1 MAFPRPRVVF
11 SRCLGFEACRYNGQ
25 IIASE
30 AVEQFRR
37 FFDCVTVC
45 PEADIGLGIPRD
57 PIRIVRRDEG
67 LRLVQPSTGR
77 DVSDEMLGFA
87 ADFLDNL
94 GKPGTAPGRQD
105 AAAIRY
111 SPGFL
116 GPVDGFVLKSRSPSC
131 GLTDV
136 KLFGETSKGS
146 ALPGK
151 IAGFFGGE
159 VLQRFPL
166 VAVEDEGRLTNFTIR
181 EHFLT
186 RVYVS
191 ARFRQLRERPT
202 MAGLVRFQAENKLLF
217 MAYNQTRMREL
228 GRIVANQDR
237 LPVADAFERYAR
249 TLPLVFAKQPRFN
262 SAVNVL
268 QHGAG
273 YFKDKV
279 SAREKGL
286 LAESLESYRAGR
298 VPLSVP
304 QSIIRAWVARFDVP
318 YLEQQTFFR
327 PYPEELQFISDSGKG
342 RKTS

>member
-1 MAFPRPRVVF
+1 MDFPRPRVVF
-11 SRCLGFEACRYNGQ
+11 SRCLTFANCRYNGQ

-30 AVEQFRR
+30 AVEQFKR
-37 FFDCVTVC
+37 FFDCVTPC

-57 PIRIVRRDEG
+57 PIRIVRKPEG

-77 DVSDEMLGFA
+77 DVTDEMLGFA
-87 ADFLDNL
+87 HDFLDGL
-94 GKPGTAPGRQD
+94 D
-105 AAAIRY
+105 
-111 SPGFL
+111 
-116 GPVDGFVLKSRSPSC
+116 PVDGFVLKSRSPSC

-136 KLFGETSKGS
+136 KLFGEASKGS

-151 IAGFFGGE
+151 IAGFFGGA
-159 VLQRFPL
+159 VLERHPL
-166 VAVEDEGRLTNFTIR
+166 AAVEDEGRLTNFAIR

-191 ARFRQLRERPT
+191 ARFRGLQERPT
-202 MAGLVRFQAENKLLF
+202 MAGLVGFQAENKLLF

-228 GRIVANQDR
+228 GRVVANQEK
-237 LPVADAFERYAR
+237 LPVAEVFARYAEK
-249 TLPLVFAKQPRFN
+249 LPLVFGKQPRYT
-262 SAVNVL
+262 SAINVI

-273 YFKDKV
+273 FFKDEI
-279 SAREKGL
+279 SAREKGF
-286 LAESLESYRAGR
+286 LADSLESYRSGR

-304 QSIIRAWVARFDVP
+304 QSVIRAWVARFDVP

>member
-1 MAFPRPRVVF
+1 MGFPRPRVVF
-11 SRCLGFEACRYNGQ
+11 SRCLTFANCRYNGQ

-30 AVEQFRR
+30 AVEQFKR
-37 FFDCVTVC
+37 FFDCTTPC

-57 PIRIVRRDEG
+57 PIRIVRRENR
-67 LRLVQPSTGR
+67 LRLVQPATER
-77 DVSDEMLGFA
+77 DLTDEMLGFA
-87 ADFLDNL
+87 RGFLD
-94 GKPGTAPGRQD
+94 T
-105 AAAIRY
+105 
-111 SPGFL
+111 L

-136 KLFGETSKGS
+136 KMFGETSEGS

-151 IAGFFGGE
+151 ISGFFGGA
-159 VLQRFPL
+159 VLERFPQ
-166 VAVEDEGRLTNFTIR
+166 VAIEDEGRLTNFSIR

-186 RVYVS
+186 RVYIS
-191 ARFRQLRERPT
+191 ARFRMLEERPS
-202 MAGLVRFQAENKLLF
+202 MAGLVQFQAENKLLF

-228 GRIVANQDR
+228 GRIVANLER
-237 LPVADAFERYAR
+237 LPVAEVFKRYAER
-249 TLPLVFAKQPRFN
+249 LPLAFARQPRFN
-262 SAVNVL
+262 SAINVL

-279 SAREKGL
+279 SAREKGF
-286 LAESLESYRAGR
+286 LADALESFRSGR

>member
-1 MAFPRPRVVF
+1 MDFPEPRVVF

-30 AVEQFRR
+30 AVDHLRK
-37 FFDCVTVC
+37 FFDCVTPC

-57 PIRIVRRDEG
+57 PIRIVRTAEG

-77 DVSDEMLGFA
+77 DVSDDMQGFA
-87 ADFLDNL
+87 RDFLD
-94 GKPGTAPGRQD
+94 Q
-105 AAAIRY
+105 
-111 SPGFL
+111 L

-136 KLFGETSKGS
+136 KLFGEASKGS

-151 IAGFFGGE
+151 IPGFFGGA
-159 VLQRFPL
+159 VLERFPQ
-166 VAVEDEGRLTNFTIR
+166 AAIEDEGRLTNFSIR

-186 RVYVS
+186 RVYTS
-191 ARFRQLRERPT
+191 ARFRRLEERSS
-202 MAGLVRFQAENKLLF
+202 MAGLVQFQAENKLLF

-228 GRIVANQDR
+228 GRIVANQER
-237 LPVADAFERYAR
+237 LSVGEVFGRYAE

-262 SAVNVL
+262 SAINVL

-273 YFKDKV
+273 FFKDEI
-279 SAREKGL
+279 SAREKGF
-286 LAESLESYRAGR
+286 LADSLESYRAGR